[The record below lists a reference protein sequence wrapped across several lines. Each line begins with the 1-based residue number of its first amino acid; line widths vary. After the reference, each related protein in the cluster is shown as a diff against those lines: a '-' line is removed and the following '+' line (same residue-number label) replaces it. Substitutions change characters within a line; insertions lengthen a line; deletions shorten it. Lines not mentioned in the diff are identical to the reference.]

1 MSIPSKTTEYYISKP
16 QGIDNLILR
25 EAPLAPSKS
34 TEVLVK
40 IHAVSLNYRD
50 IAAVTGN
57 YPGLKDEPVPCS
69 DMAGEVIAVGS
80 EVKGWKKGDRVASNF
95 AVDHVHGEITKEIKD
110 TSLGGAIDGT
120 LTRYKNFPAHALVR
134 VPEHLT
140 YEEAATLPCAAVTAW
155 NALLGPVPL
164 KGGDTVLVQGTGG
177 VSIFALQIAAAM
189 GATVIATSSSN
200 VKLQIAKKLGATH
213 LINYKE
219 TPDWDQEALKLTG
232 GRGVDHIV
240 EIGGPGTLDKSIS
253 AARYGGWVHN
263 IGFLAGVNTDLSGL
277 TLKMLHKAIVYRS
290 VLVGTRYQFEDL
302 NRLLVARQIH
312 PVIDKVFSF
321 EQAKDAYQH
330 LLSQKHVGKVVIKVA
345 KD

>member
-1 MSIPSKTTEYYISKP
+1 MSLPSKTAEYYIAKP
-16 QGIDNLILR
+16 EGIEHLTFR
-25 EAPLAPSKS
+25 EAPLAPPKS

-50 IAAVTGN
+50 IAAVTGT
-57 YPGLKDEPVPCS
+57 YPGLKPEVVPCS

-80 EVKGWKKGDRVASNF
+80 EVKDWKKGDRVTSNF
-95 AVDHVHGEITKEIKD
+95 CVDHLYGDVTKEILD
-110 TSLGGAIDGT
+110 SALGGPSDGT
-120 LTRYKNFPAHALVR
+120 LTQYKNFPAHALLR
-134 VPEHLT
+134 VPEYLT
-140 YEEAATLPCAAVTAW
+140 YEETATLPCAAVTAW

-200 VKLQIAKKLGATH
+200 EKLQLAKKLGATH

-219 TPDWDQEALKLTG
+219 HPDWDQQVLKLTG
-232 GRGVDHIV
+232 GRGADHII
-240 EIGGPGTLDKSIS
+240 EIGGPGTLLKSIS
-253 AARYGGWVHN
+253 AARYAGWIHN
-263 IGFLAGVNTDLSGL
+263 IGFLAGVCVSHSPTSRKKGV
-277 TLKMLHKAIVYRS
+277 TFRS
-290 VLVGTRYQFEDL
+290 ILIGSRTQFEDM
-302 NRLLVARQIH
+302 NRLFVARQIH
-312 PVIDKVFSF
+312 PVVNKVFTF
-321 EQAKDAYQH
+321 EQAQEAYQY